1 MTMKNKPKVG
11 EFYVLSSDVRGGG
24 LGHGVVFENE
34 KELRPAGQGII
45 RPSSGGFPPLSEKP
59 RLRYDKR
66 QGRMPED
73 LQGGFSGYWLTSEPL
88 KQILESVDPDGFA
101 FVPCEFVMED
111 GSQGPPYFLC
121 DVVRTLDALD
131 EAASTLK
138 ILTEGYPAGKHYSL
152 AGGASLAF
160 IQDVVGTAHVFRTPY
175 NSRLIVCDRVLR
187 DALVES
193 GFGKAPRSRGV
204 WLEDAAK
211 Y

>member
-1 MTMKNKPKVG
+1 MTMENKPKAG

-187 DALVES
+187 DALLEG